1 MKVKIEV
8 EIESCAN
15 CPFVKIE
22 KVYTGDSWED
32 VQKWMCTKEN
42 NKIIHSYHE
51 WNDKTEVP
59 KWCPIKV

>member
-15 CPFVKIE
+15 CPFVKME

-42 NKIIHSYHE
+42 NEEFYD
-51 WNDKTEVP
+51 N
-59 KWCPIKV
+59 